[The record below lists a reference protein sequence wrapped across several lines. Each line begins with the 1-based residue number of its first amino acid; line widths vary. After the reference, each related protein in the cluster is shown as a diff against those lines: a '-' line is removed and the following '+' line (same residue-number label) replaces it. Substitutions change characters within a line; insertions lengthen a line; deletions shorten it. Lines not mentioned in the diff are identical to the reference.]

1 MTPETKRT
9 IEREV
14 TLHKYLKHKHVIRQ
28 YGSRYHEPL
37 NCQFI
42 FMEYAE
48 GGELFDKLVPDVGMP
63 EKEAQNYFR
72 QLICGVQFLH
82 SKVIL
87 YCYIFCCRIF
97 INATFDREPLQNH
110 SREFAIAI

>member
-1 MTPETKRT
+1 MSAETRRT

-14 TLHKYLKHKHVIRQ
+14 KLHKFLKHKHVIRQ

-48 GGELFDKLVPDVGMP
+48 GGELFDKLVPDVGMS
-63 EKEAQNYFR
+63 EKQAQNYFR
-72 QLICGVQFLH
+72 ELLCGVQFLH
-82 SKVIL
+82 SKV
-87 YCYIFCCRIF
+87 RG
-97 INATFDREPLQNH
+97 FDVFFLNGRLPV
-110 SREFAIAI
+110 